1 MPESRQMIPGRV
13 AAASV
18 AVLLLLLA
26 APRARADAGFPGS
39 LQIVLPAD
47 RPNEIYLATN
57 FGLIISED
65 GGATWT
71 WTCEQQ
77 ATNMGYIYVVGPS
90 PADRIF
96 SVPGTGLAYSDDGS
110 CTWQVAG
117 GTLAGA
123 VVADVFPDPSSPS
136 RVIALAEPTSGD
148 ASVGGGLFPSDDGGA
163 TFKDAL
169 FVGPPD
175 GVLASLEIA
184 RSDPLTMYVAFY
196 TIDSSAGAFHPQLAR
211 SNDGGASWT
220 VLDNSAALGLGMTRI
235 LAIDPTDAN
244 TVYLRLIQNGSQSV
258 AVTKDAGVTFTT
270 PVTVSGGASAQITAF
285 VRTADGTLLVGAS
298 AMDASPIGFRS
309 IDGGVSFQSWSGV
322 PHLTALAERDG
333 KLYAAAHNYT
343 DGWAI
348 GVSTDGGTTFQPLAS
363 YNQVTSIKACAQ
375 TACLAACQ
383 YQASANGTWPAAVCS
398 ANASDAGAQPPPNK
412 SGGGCRTATSGQ
424 IGGGAGAD
432 GAGAG
437 SVALA
442 ALLLAMVFAIAK
454 RR

>member
-1 MPESRQMIPGRV
+1 LAT
-13 AAASV
+13 AAGA
-18 AVLLLLLA
+18 LLLA
-26 APRARADAGFPGS
+26 AAQPAHADAGFPGS
-39 LQIVLPAD
+39 LQIVLPVD
-47 RPNEIYLATN
+47 RPNEIFLATN

-77 ATNMGYIYVVGPS
+77 ATNMGYIYVVGPA

-96 SVPGTGLAYSDDGS
+96 SVPGSGLAYSDDGS

-136 RVIALAEPTSGD
+136 HVVALAEPTSGD

-184 RSDPLTMYVAFY
+184 RKDPLTMYVAFY
-196 TIDSSAGAFHPQLAR
+196 TIDSSAGAFHPKLAR

-220 VLDNSAALGLGMTRI
+220 VLDNEAALGLGMTRI
-235 LAIDPTDAN
+235 LAVDPTDPKI
-244 TVYLRLIQNGSQSV
+244 VYLRLIQNGSQSV

-270 PVTVSGGASAQITAF
+270 PVTVTGVAAQITAF
-285 VRTADGTLLVGAS
+285 VRLADGTLLVGA
-298 AMDASPIGFRS
+298 AAADASPIGFRS
-309 IDGGVSFQSWSGV
+309 VDGGISFGSWPGV
-322 PHLTALAERDG
+322 PHLSALAERDG

-348 GVSTDGGTTFQPLAS
+348 GASTDGGATFQPLAR
-363 YNQVTSIKACAQ
+363 YDQVTSIKACAQ

-383 YQASANGTWPAAVCS
+383 YQASANGTWPSAVCS
-398 ANASDAGAQPPPNK
+398 GGGSDGGAPPPNK
-412 SGGGCRTATSGQ
+412 SGGGCRMASSGQ
-424 IGGGAGAD
+424 TGSARTGVGGL
-432 GAGAG
+432 
-437 SVALA
+437 ALA
-442 ALLLAMVFAIAK
+442 ALLIAIAFAIAK